1 MKKMKNWIEKN
12 IVAIIIVIVF
22 IPIFVLQCHSVNRL
36 LIKTV
41 YHNLPIIEN
50 TVQLVT
56 P

>member
-1 MKKMKNWIEKN
+1 MSRKKTYYKTSLLKGTD
-12 IVAIIIVIVF
+12 AD
-22 IPIFVLQCHSVNRL
+22 PYQCHSVNRL